1 MSYVF
6 IVTKWWSLCDGDS
19 SKFSTSDYVFL

>member
-6 IVTKWWSLCDGDS
+6 MVTKWWSLCNGGS
-19 SKFSTSDYVFL
+19 SKFSTSDYVFV